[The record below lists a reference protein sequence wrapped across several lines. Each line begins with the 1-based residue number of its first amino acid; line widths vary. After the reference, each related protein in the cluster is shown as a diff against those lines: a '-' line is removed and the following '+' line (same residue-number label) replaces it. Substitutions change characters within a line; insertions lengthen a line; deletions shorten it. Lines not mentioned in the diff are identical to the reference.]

1 MNGNIRVGNLF
12 GIPFYLNPSW
22 FFVLALITLS
32 YGQDL
37 ALFPQLS
44 GLAPYLL
51 GLVAALLLF
60 ASVLAHELGHSFAA
74 KAQGINV
81 KSITLFLFGGL
92 ATLEKDSDTP
102 GKAML
107 VAIAGP
113 AVSFLLFFVFL
124 GVSFYFPL
132 TGPLN
137 AIVSLLATVNLTLGL
152 FNLIP
157 GLPLDGGNILRA
169 IVWKITGN
177 PNKGIIFASR
187 FGQFFGWS
195 AIAVGALGIL
205 RILPFGSFWS
215 LLIGW
220 FLLQNA
226 GSSAQGAKI
235 QETLSGL
242 TAQDALIA
250 DSPIISSEL
259 NLREFVNNYVIGKD
273 KWLRFLVTNSEGQ
286 LVGAIFVEDLKKV
299 STSLW
304 SDTLVK
310 ELMQPVDN
318 IKTVKA
324 DLSLLEVVMF
334 LQKEPDIKQLTV
346 VDQNQ
351 VVLGLVERESIAN
364 LLRSRAEAK
373 GAIA

>member
-37 ALFPQLS
+37 ALFPQLN

-113 AVSFLLFFVFL
+113 AVSFLLFFIFL
-124 GVSFYFPL
+124 GVSLYFPL

-205 RILPFGSFWS
+205 RILPFGNFWS

-250 DSPIISSEL
+250 DSPIISAEL
-259 NLREFVNNYVIGKD
+259 NLREFANDYVIGKN
-273 KWLRFLVTNSEGQ
+273 KWSRFLITNSEGQ

-299 STSLW
+299 STSVW
-304 SDTLVK
+304 SETPVT

-318 IKTVKA
+318 INTVKA
-324 DLSLLEVVMF
+324 DLSLLEVVVF
-334 LQKEPDIKQLTV
+334 LEKQPDIKELTV

-351 VVLGLVERESIAN
+351 VVLGLVERESIVN

-373 GAIA
+373 AIA